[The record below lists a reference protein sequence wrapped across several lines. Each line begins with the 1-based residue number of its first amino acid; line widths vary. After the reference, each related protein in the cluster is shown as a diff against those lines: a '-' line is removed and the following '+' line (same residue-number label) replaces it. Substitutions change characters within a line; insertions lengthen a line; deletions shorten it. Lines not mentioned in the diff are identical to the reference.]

1 MSATTEIR
9 VTPASATSPVETP
22 ASAAT
27 VRTAATSAMPATA
40 VLGECRCRN
49 AGDCQRGAQRKNQFQ
64 EIGVFHFDPPAN
76 FNATARHLFYRH
88 TTFDCNSA

>member
-1 MSATTEIR
+1 VE
-9 VTPASATSPVETP
+9 ASTA
-22 ASAAT
+22 AS
-27 VRTAATSAMPATA
+27 VRTAATTSAMPATA

-49 AGDCQRGAQRKNQFQ
+49 ASDCQRGAQRKNQFQ

-76 FNATARHLFYRH
+76 FNATARDLVYRH

>member
-1 MSATTEIR
+1 VKTT
-9 VTPASATSPVETP
+9 
-22 ASAAT
+22 ASAAA
-27 VRTAATSAMPATA
+27 VRTAATTSAMPATA

-49 AGDCQRGAQRKNQFQ
+49 ANNCQRGAQRKDQFQ

-76 FNATARHLFYRH
+76 FNATARDLVYRH